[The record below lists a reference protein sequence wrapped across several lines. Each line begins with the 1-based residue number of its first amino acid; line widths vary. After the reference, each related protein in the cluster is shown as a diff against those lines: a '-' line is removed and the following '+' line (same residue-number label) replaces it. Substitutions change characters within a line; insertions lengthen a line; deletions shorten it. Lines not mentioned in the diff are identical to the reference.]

1 MGALKQ
7 TEARWDWPDAAPL
20 DRSDAGFLN
29 HLRFVS
35 LGCRAKA
42 RTDLFE
48 ACALLTVTRSQSF
61 KAHAEA
67 LLLCLNQALG
77 KQAVF
82 YRPGVAERSFDENW
96 LLRLSV
102 ALARGDEASATFL
115 LYSRVARE
123 HHRHIRFL
131 ISRMSERF
139 SLS

>member
-1 MGALKQ
+1 MGALER
-7 TEARWDWPDAAPL
+7 TEARWDWTDTAPPDP
-20 DRSDAGFLN
+20 SDAGFLN

-48 ACALLTVTRSQSF
+48 ACALLSVTRTQSF

-67 LLLCLNQALG
+67 LVLCLNDALG

-82 YRPGVAERSFDENW
+82 FRPGVTERSFDESW
-96 LLRLSV
+96 LVRLSV
-102 ALARGDEASATFL
+102 ALSQGDESSAAFL
-115 LYSRVARE
+115 LHSRIAPE

-131 ISRMSERF
+131 IARMSENF
-139 SLS
+139 SQL